1 MLSDTLIH
9 ELRNLNRV
17 DKLRAMQLLVTELAS
32 EEYNLVSGATYELFT
47 PYDNEAAAQVL
58 YDFLQASKKDAS

>member
-32 EEYNLVSGATYELFT
+32 EEYNLVSGATYEFRT
-47 PYDNEAAAQVL
+47 FA
-58 YDFLQASKKDAS
+58 